1 MATDTFNQQGFDFI
15 PPLYSEDEILEIV
28 NTIEVNTKDKANF
41 RRTNN
46 VFAIRRF
53 LLEVPEILP
62 LVFTQKLKSILTELL
77 GENYFLVKSIYFDK
91 PADSNWYVA
100 YHQDLTISVN
110 QKIDT
115 EGFGPWTVK
124 PDNYAVQPPLAIL
137 EQMVTLRIHLD
148 DTSAENGALYIIPES
163 HNKGILRPEL
173 IDWSNTTEKDCPV
186 EKGGIMLMKPLLLHS
201 SKRTTNLHQ
210 EKSYIWNLPMLNYPM
225 VWNGLKDGIGRHK
238 KVLIFTNTF
247 LSYIQ

>member
-15 PPLYSEDEILEIV
+15 SPLYSEDEILEIV
-28 NTIEVNTKDKANF
+28 NTIEVNTKDKVNF
-41 RRTNN
+41 RRSNN
-46 VFAIRRF
+46 LFAIRRF

-115 EGFGPWTVK
+115 ESFGPWTVK

-173 IDWSNTTEKDCPV
+173 IDWSNTIEKVCPV

-201 SKRTTNLHQ
+201 SKRTTNLQPRKVIHL
-210 EKSYIWNLPMLNYPM
+210 EFANAELP
-225 VWNGLKDGIGRHK
+225 NGLEWAERWNWKA
-238 KVLIFTNTF
+238 
-247 LSYIQ
+247 